1 MLKND
6 QLDLSDSVP
15 NHSTFSKN
23 RHGRFR
29 DSDLLRHGTVRGN
42 LLEAGRVTT

>member
-1 MLKND
+1 LG
-6 QLDLSDSVP
+6 LDGQVP

-29 DSDLLRHGTVRGN
+29 QSVFSQHAVLAGGDLNR
-42 LLEAGRVTT
+42 APTTPYGLPPG